1 MKGSLNGNQ
10 RRKNM
15 MRISLENQSILKRL
29 QRKKPTFSVEKWKN
43 DFKQHTYY
51 RENLQ
56 EQPYEFGDGLGL
68 L

>member
-43 DFKQHTYY
+43 EFK
-51 RENLQ
+51 
-56 EQPYEFGDGLGL
+56 
-68 L
+68 

>member
-1 MKGSLNGNQ
+1 
-10 RRKNM
+10 

-29 QRKKPTFSVEKWKN
+29 QRKNPTYSVEKWKN

-68 L
+68 LKKISRNKN